1 MNVQRTLIAGSMVGA
16 VVGAAVS
23 FMFFTDQGRAWREEA
38 QGNLDFAALQRPV
51 QRLDSLARE
60 AEKLLAAVD
69 QVRTGV
75 AELRSGAQSG
85 WQRTA

>member
-1 MNVQRTLIAGSMVGA
+1 VNVQRTLIAGSLVGA
-16 VVGAAVS
+16 IVGAAVS
-23 FMFFTDQGRAWREEA
+23 FMFFTEQGRAWREEA
-38 QGNLDFAALQRPV
+38 QGS
-51 QRLDSLARE
+51 LDSLARE

-75 AELRSGAQSG
+75 AELRAGAQTG

>member
-23 FMFFTDQGRAWREEA
+23 FLFFTEQGRAWREEA
-38 QGNLDFAALQRPV
+38 QAN
-51 QRLDSLARE
+51 LDSLARE
-60 AEKLLAAVD
+60 AEKLLSAVD

-75 AELRSGAQSG
+75 AELRTGAQTG

>member
-1 MNVQRTLIAGSMVGA
+1 MNVQRTLIAGSLVGA
-16 VVGAAVS
+16 IVGAAVS
-23 FMFFTDQGRAWREEA
+23 FMFFTEQGRAWREEA
-38 QGNLDFAALQRPV
+38 QGN
-51 QRLDSLARE
+51 LDSLARE

-75 AELRSGAQSG
+75 AELRAGAQTG

>member
-16 VVGAAVS
+16 IVGAAVS
-23 FMFFTDQGRAWREEA
+23 FMFFTDQGRAWREDA
-38 QGNLDFAALQRPV
+38 QRN
-51 QRLDSLARE
+51 LDSLARE